1 MDIIVDLPA
10 LRILLITIIILS
22 VLIEIKTG
30 GTGLGALLGITAAA
44 VFWGSGYI
52 RGLVNIYH
60 IALFL
65 GGILFIIIEVFTP
78 ATGIFAA
85 LGIVMM
91 LYSIILG
98 LGGDI
103 GAVYMLAGSLIIAVF
118 LFILIVKKL
127 PSSIFWQKIIL
138 KDSSSSAEGYISST
152 DRSFLL
158 NKEGVVLTELRPA
171 GTILIEGSPVDAV
184 SEGSYISRGESVRII
199 KTEGNRI
206 IVRKV

>member
-30 GTGLGALLGITAAA
+30 GTGFGALLGITAAA

-52 RGLVNIYH
+52 SGLVNIYH

-127 PSSIFWQKIIL
+127 PSSIFWQKMIL
-138 KDSSSSAEGYISST
+138 KDSSSSAKGYISST

-171 GTILIEGSPVDAV
+171 GTILIDGSPIDAV
-184 SEGSYISRGESVRII
+184 SEGSYISRGERVRII

-206 IVRKV
+206 IVRQV